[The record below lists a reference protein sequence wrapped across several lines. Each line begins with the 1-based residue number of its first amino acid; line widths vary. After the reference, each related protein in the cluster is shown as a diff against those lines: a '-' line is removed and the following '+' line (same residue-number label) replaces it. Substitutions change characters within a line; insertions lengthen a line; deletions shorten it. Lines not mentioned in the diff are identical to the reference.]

1 MVASDV
7 LIFESGGMESS
18 LVEYE
23 GHHMPA
29 DMAFMKAMQREVTSQ
44 RVLDLGESATVVTR
58 SRIHGMY
65 KDQNVDLKST
75 ETLVMRKVGGQW
87 KIIHIHW
94 SSS

>member
-1 MVASDV
+1 
-7 LIFESGGMESS
+7 
-18 LVEYE
+18 
-23 GHHMPA
+23 
-29 DMAFMKAMQREVTSQ
+29 
-44 RVLDLGESATVVTR
+44 LGESATVVTR
-58 SRIHGMY
+58 SHIHGMY